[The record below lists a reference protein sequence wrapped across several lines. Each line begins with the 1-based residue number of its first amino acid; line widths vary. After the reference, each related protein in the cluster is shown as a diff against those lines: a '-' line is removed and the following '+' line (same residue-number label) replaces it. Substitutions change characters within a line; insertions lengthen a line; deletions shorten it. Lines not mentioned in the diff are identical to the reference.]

1 MTCRMHLIN
10 CRITFPGVQRHEA
23 EAQCILE
30 LQTKVNESP
39 VKLEL
44 FHLTDT
50 LKESEHMNAYI
61 FHVFSSA
68 NFHHGHKFFYA
79 QNITKLAKLCEAI
92 SEVML
97 TAYYWFELASAQAI
111 KEQTV
116 LKSTLD
122 RN

>member
-1 MTCRMHLIN
+1 MPPLKGHAAMTCRMHLIN

-30 LQTKVNESP
+30 LQTKANESP

-61 FHVFSSA
+61 FHVFTA
-68 NFHHGHKFFYA
+68 RLGA
-79 QNITKLAKLCEAI
+79 QRG
-92 SEVML
+92 
-97 TAYYWFELASAQAI
+97 Y
-111 KEQTV
+111 
-116 LKSTLD
+116 D
-122 RN
+122 